1 MEHRT
6 KHNGPIAAAATATH
20 SPHMAGRPQYP
31 SHTAPPSPQPQ
42 LRRNCRSIR
51 HQPAAP
57 PHILQYPYPAATVRA
72 ARGSAI
78 AKAGCLPRLH
88 RRGYR
93 RDSVGRFSAVSASFL
108 SCRAPLV
115 SLLLDELSDEAAP
128 PPRPARAAAGAY
140 PTEGTPYCTLFST
153 HTLWFCWDSSTSAP
167 GSGRRP
173 RDRRGA
179 APDSTARSSFIC

>member
-1 MEHRT
+1 MYVNRGKCKTSIATSFFEYAKKIFWKVLLLHRKMEHRT

-78 AKAGCLPRLH
+78 AKAGEATAVTPWGGSAPRRPPSYPAGPRWSVSSWTSSPTRPHLLLV
-88 RRGYR
+88 RRGRQRGLILR
-93 RDSVGRFSAVSASFL
+93 REHHIALYS
-108 SCRAPLV
+108 P
-115 SLLLDELSDEAAP
+115 
-128 PPRPARAAAGAY
+128 
-140 PTEGTPYCTLFST
+140 
-153 HTLWFCWDSSTSAP
+153 HTRTFP
-167 GSGRRP
+167 
-173 RDRRGA
+173 
-179 APDSTARSSFIC
+179 

>member
-1 MEHRT
+1 
-6 KHNGPIAAAATATH
+6 
-20 SPHMAGRPQYP
+20 MAGRPQYP

-115 SLLLDELSDEAAP
+115 GLLLDELSDEAAP